1 MITSKSFIHLGLVLS
16 ISAAALPLTASAV
29 ELDDFSCTKGQYRL
43 LIPKTYSG
51 LLKLGKV
58 RTFADGNVPAPSGEA
73 VRHRLI
79 EFDGLSLWIVR
90 RSDLVEGYRVSYAVI
105 SSPKWK
111 LLPFRVGQSPPP
123 STKGLLEAGLIPAT
137 GQWQLEGDTDVLQIN
152 MQGGLVK
159 SLTLDCATD

>member
-1 MITSKSFIHLGLVLS
+1 MSQPLRKLVISLS
-16 ISAAALPLTASAV
+16 VGIVALHVPSVQAI
-29 ELDDFSCTKGQYRL
+29 ELDDFSCIKGQYRL
-43 LIPKTYSG
+43 LLPKNYSG

-58 RTFADGNVPAPSGEA
+58 RTFADGNVPAPAGGD

-90 RSDLVEGYRVSYAVI
+90 RSDLAEGYRVSYAVI

-111 LLPFRVGQSPPP
+111 LLPFRVGQLPPP
-123 STKGLLEAGLIPAT
+123 ATRALLDAGLIPKN
-137 GQWQLEGDTDVLQIN
+137 GPWQLEGNTDILQIE
-152 MQGGLVK
+152 MQGGLIK